1 MATKRNPGNV
11 EIDRRTLLL
20 MGLAG
25 ASTLVAGKGG
35 SVLAAEKKGK
45 ETKVIKDAESV
56 IPGFAKMRLR
66 EVTWQPGGMEGERP
80 MPNAMVCECTAG
92 SFETTVD
99 GKTIVRKKGDIWT
112 CKPGQVISDVN
123 KGKTPA
129 VMRVFDL
136 LPA

>member
-1 MATKRNPGNV
+1 MARKEEV
-11 EIDRRTLLL
+11 KLDRRELL
-20 MGLAG
+20 MLGLAG
-25 ASTLVAGKGG
+25 ASSLVLGNAS

-45 ETKVIKDAESV
+45 ETKIIKQAESF
-56 IPGFAKMRLR
+56 IPGFAKLRLR

-123 KGKTPA
+123 KGKTVA
-129 VMRVFDL
+129 VMRIFDL

>member
-1 MATKRNPGNV
+1 MARKEEVRL
-11 EIDRRTLLL
+11 DRRELL
-20 MGLAG
+20 MLGLAG
-25 ASTLVAGKGG
+25 ASSLVLGKAS

-45 ETKVIKDAESV
+45 ETKVIKEAESFV
-56 IPGFAKMRLR
+56 PGFAKIRLR

-92 SFETTVD
+92 SFEATVD
-99 GKTIVRKKGDIWT
+99 GKTITRKKGDIWT

-123 KGKTPA
+123 KGKTVA
-129 VMRVFDL
+129 VMRIFDL

>member
-1 MATKRNPGNV
+1 
-11 EIDRRTLLL
+11 

-25 ASTLVAGKGG
+25 ASAL
-35 SVLAAEKKGK
+35 VLAKGSGVGAAEVKGK
-45 ETKVIKDAESV
+45 ETKVIKDSESM
-56 IPGFAKMRLR
+56 IPGFAKIRLR
-66 EVTWQPGGMEGERP
+66 EVTWQPGASQGERP

-92 SFETTVD
+92 SFETIVD

-112 CKPGQVISDVN
+112 CKPGQVISDIN
-123 KGKTPA
+123 KGKTVA